1 MSAAPVLQACLRL
14 YYDRPRDPSAQS
26 LDKHRPSL
34 KNHVT
39 NVENPPEGLL
49 VLSLSAPGQ
58 ATLPT
63 LLFIVPL
70 IAGTLVLE
78 RCLEL
83 CCPGWGEL
91 PVSRRSVWVT
101 GIVTALLY
109 TCIGYYF
116 TTSVGAHSGDEGHY
130 LVQAE
135 SLYRDHDLDIRNNL
149 GNPPDSER
157 QRYHVSPDS
166 REGRWYS
173 WHPFGLS
180 LLLAPTVPLG
190 VVARHAVLGAF
201 SGLTLAGVAALCR
214 MLGARLVWTA
224 LVLLLFGFSSLWGIY
239 SSRALPEVA
248 GAALATW
255 LFVGLLAQPFRSR
268 ASALLVAG
276 CALSLP
282 WLHQRFAP
290 ASLVGGAW
298 YLFGALKTSGQLR
311 DRAVRIGL
319 PALLFLVAGTAYAL
333 VQLGLFE
340 GGSGYPVRR
349 IITAVY
355 PLGVWHTLGSN
366 IGILATLPLFAW
378 LLAAASLLIARDQE
392 HRRYAIMALSMVLG
406 MLLFCATRWYV
417 IGASTPGR
425 YLVLVAPLLLPCA
438 AIALRTARPP
448 ARAWFL
454 LLGLVSCAQFA
465 LMLLRLPRY
474 GKSFV
479 RTTDAMEVV
488 YPVFQ
493 GLFHPLRDPAG
504 SAWHPFALLLYFG
517 TALLL
522 FGLRPNRPSLQVGD
536 TGSQPLKLPPGS
548 G

>member
-1 MSAAPVLQACLRL
+1 M
-14 YYDRPRDPSAQS
+14 
-26 LDKHRPSL
+26 
-34 KNHVT
+34 T
-39 NVENPPEGLL
+39 
-49 VLSLSAPGQ
+49 

-78 RCLEL
+78 RCLERF
-83 CCPGWGEL
+83 CRAWGEL
-91 PVSRRSVWVT
+91 PVTRRSIWLT
-101 GIVTALLY
+101 GMVTAILY
-109 TCIGYYF
+109 TCIGYHF
-116 TTSVGAHSGDEGHY
+116 TKSIGEHSGDEGHY

-149 GNPPDSER
+149 GNPPDSQR
-157 QRYHVSPDS
+157 QKFHVSGDS

-190 VVARHAVLGAF
+190 VLARHALLGAF

-214 MLGARLVWTA
+214 MLEARLIWTA
-224 LVLLLFGFSSLWGIY
+224 LVLLFFGLSSFWGIY

-255 LFVGLLAQPFRSR
+255 LFVGVLAHPSRFRE
-268 ASALLVAG
+268 SALLVAG
-276 CALSLP
+276 CAISLP

-290 ASLVGGAW
+290 VSLVGGAW
-298 YLFGALKTSGQLR
+298 YLFGSLKTSESRR

-319 PALLFLVAGTAYAL
+319 PALLCLVAGTGYAL
-333 VQLGLFE
+333 VQLGLFA

-349 IITAVY
+349 IVNEIY
-355 PLGVWHTLGSN
+355 PLGVWHTLGSS

-378 LLAAASLLIARDQE
+378 LLAAACLLVARDQE
-392 HRRYAIMALSMVLG
+392 HRRCALMALTMFFSVL
-406 MLLFCATRWYV
+406 LLCATRWFE
-417 IGASTPGR
+417 IGASAPGR
-425 YLVLVAPLLLPCA
+425 YLVVVAPLLLPCA

-454 LLGLVSCAQFA
+454 LLGLVSCAQFG

-522 FGLRPNRPSLQVGD
+522 FS
-536 TGSQPLKLPPGS
+536 TGSQPLKLPRDRTDAGA
-548 G
+548 